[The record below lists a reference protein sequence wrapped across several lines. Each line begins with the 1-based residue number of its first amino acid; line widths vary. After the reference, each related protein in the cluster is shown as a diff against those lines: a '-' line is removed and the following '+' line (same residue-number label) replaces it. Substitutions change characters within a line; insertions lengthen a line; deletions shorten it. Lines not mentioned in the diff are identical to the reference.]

1 MFSPAFKDLSKP
13 QVLNIL
19 EVVKKSKG
27 IAVADLARELE
38 MSYMGIKQHCQKLE
52 KLGYL
57 KTWRVPRNGGV
68 GRPEKLYQLTKKCDE
83 LFPKPG
89 AELVLD
95 VLKGVKQFFGDSS
108 PEKIFFHHFESQ
120 REKWQSQISKGK
132 SLVEKAT
139 RLADLRDKA
148 GCFSNCRYDKEHGF
162 RIEEYHHPMQ
172 EIYEQYPRIVNL
184 EIRMMEQLLGTKVLR
199 KIVRLKKGGT
209 MTVYTIG
216 TL

>member
-1 MFSPAFKDLSKP
+1 MFSSAFQDLTKP

-19 EVVKKSKG
+19 GAVKKSKG
-27 IAVADLARELE
+27 ITIADLARELE
-38 MSYMGIKQHCQKLE
+38 MSYMGVKQHCQKLE

-57 KTWRVPRNGGV
+57 KTWRVPRQGV
-68 GRPEKLYQLTKKCDE
+68 GRPEKLYQLTEKCNE
-83 LFPKPG
+83 LFPQPG
-89 AELVLD
+89 VELVLD
-95 VLKGVKQFFGDSS
+95 VLQGVKQFFGDSS
-108 PEKIFFHHFESQ
+108 PEKIFFHHFETQ
-120 REKWQSQISKGK
+120 KEQWLPQISKGK

-148 GCFSNCRYDKEHGF
+148 GCFSNCKYDKEHGF

-172 EIYEQYPRIVNL
+172 EIYKAYPRIINL

-199 KIVRLKKGGT
+199 KEVRLKKGGS
-209 MTVYTIG
+209 MIVYTIG